1 MIEKHVKIGSKSW
14 AHFDDTALDLD
25 YEFKSYINDLRSTE
39 IYLGN
44 DKKKIYPS
52 ETHKYKI
59 K

>member
-25 YEFKSYINDLRSTE
+25 YEFKNFINDLRNTE

-44 DKKKIYPS
+44 NKKIIYTS

-59 K
+59 N